1 MQQADAQVQD
11 DAAKCEADKANAE
24 SENAYST
31 IDKEAEKE
39 LAEAEPAMKAAAA
52 AVDCLS
58 KNMLSE
64 LKGLAKPPAGVDKV
78 TNACLILI
86 EKEYNAKKQTWNRA
100 KSMSIV

>member
-11 DAAKCEADKANAE
+11 DAAKCEADEANAE
-24 SENAYST
+24 SENAYS

-39 LAEAEPAMKAAAA
+39 LAEVEPAMKVAAA
-52 AVDCLS
+52 AVDRLS